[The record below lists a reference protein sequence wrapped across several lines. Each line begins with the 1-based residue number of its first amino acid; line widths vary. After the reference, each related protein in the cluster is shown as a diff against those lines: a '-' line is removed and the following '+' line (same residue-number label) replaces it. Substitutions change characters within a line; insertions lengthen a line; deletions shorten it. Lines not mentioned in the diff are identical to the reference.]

1 MHLLRVPFAASI
13 SAILLLAWYVALG
26 GPMHTEEG
34 MLTVA
39 FLDVGQGDAIFI
51 ESPSGTQVLIDGGKD
66 GSVLRELSRMMGF
79 FDRDIDMV
87 LATHADTDHVGGLVD
102 VLENYTVRTIVM
114 TENVGD
120 APAFSAFK
128 EAAADASAEI
138 IFTRRGHTY
147 DLGSGVSG
155 STTLTILFPDY
166 DPADLD
172 TNTASIVAKLTYGDT
187 EYLLTGDSPSA
198 IEEYL
203 VERDGDLLQS
213 DVLKLGHHGSDTSSS
228 AAFLATVRPRI
239 GIISAGKDNSYGHPH
254 KAVLDRLDEENII
267 YKNTAESGG
276 IVSVSD
282 GKEIWFR

>member
-1 MHLLRVPFAASI
+1 MVSVLIV
-13 SAILLLAWYVALG
+13 LLLTWYVAAGDYLS
-26 GPMHTEEG
+26 PEEG

-79 FDRDIDMV
+79 FDRDIDMI

-102 VLENYTVRTIVM
+102 VIANYAVDTVVM
-114 TENVGD
+114 TENAGN

-128 EAAADASAEI
+128 EAVADESAKI
-138 IFTRRGHTY
+138 IFTRRGHVY
-147 DLGSGVSG
+147 DLGSGSAG

-166 DPADLD
+166 DPTGLE
-172 TNTASIVAKLTYGDT
+172 TNTASIVAKLTYGDA

-203 VERDGDLLQS
+203 VGRDSTLLQS
-213 DVLKLGHHGSDTSSS
+213 DVLKIGHHGSDTSSS

-254 KAVLDRLDEENII
+254 QAVLDRLIAENIL

-276 IVSVSD
+276 IISVSD